1 MRNSITASLLAVAT
15 TASLAGALRA
25 AGYRLYLFFA

>member
-1 MRNSITASLLAVAT
+1 VSIRMYLSTGT
-15 TASLAGALRA
+15 LRA